1 MTKKKQDYLSQPVNA
16 DKWERQ
22 RQAERITLREHKTV
36 PHLNSTMG
44 GRYEGKELSYRGRQ

>member
-1 MTKKKQDYLSQPVNA
+1 MTKRKDITQSQPFNA

-22 RQAERITLREHKTV
+22 RQAERITVQDRKTV

-44 GRYEGKELSYRGRQ
+44 GRYQGKELQYRGRQ

>member
-1 MTKKKQDYLSQPVNA
+1 MTKRKDITKSQPVNA

-22 RQAERITLREHKTV
+22 RQAERISLSEHKTV
-36 PHLNSTMG
+36 PHLNSTVG

>member
-1 MTKKKQDYLSQPVNA
+1 MTKRKDITLAQPVNA

-22 RQAERITLREHKTV
+22 RQAERITVQDRKTI

-44 GRYEGKELSYRGRQ
+44 GRYEGNELKYRGRQ

>member
-1 MTKKKQDYLSQPVNA
+1 MTRRKDITQSQPITP

-22 RQAERITLREHKTV
+22 RQAERITLSEHKTV
-36 PHLNSTMG
+36 PHLNSTVG

>member
-1 MTKKKQDYLSQPVNA
+1 MTRKKEAKLAQPVNA

-22 RQAERITLREHKTV
+22 REAERITMKDLKTV

-44 GRYEGKELSYRGRQ
+44 GRYEGKELQYRGRQ

>member
-1 MTKKKQDYLSQPVNA
+1 MTKKKEAKLAQPVNA

-22 RQAERITLREHKTV
+22 RQAERITPEDRKTV

>member
-1 MTKKKQDYLSQPVNA
+1 MTRRKDITQSQPITP

-22 RQAERITLREHKTV
+22 RNAERITLQDCKTV

-44 GRYEGKELSYRGRQ
+44 GRYEGKELQYRGRQ

>member
-1 MTKKKQDYLSQPVNA
+1 MTRKKEAKLAQPVNA

-22 RQAERITLREHKTV
+22 RQAERITTKDHKTV
-36 PHLNSTMG
+36 LHLNSTMG

>member
-1 MTKKKQDYLSQPVNA
+1 MTKKKEAKLAQPIA
-16 DKWERQ
+16 PDKWERQ
-22 RQAERITLREHKTV
+22 RQAERITLQDRKTV